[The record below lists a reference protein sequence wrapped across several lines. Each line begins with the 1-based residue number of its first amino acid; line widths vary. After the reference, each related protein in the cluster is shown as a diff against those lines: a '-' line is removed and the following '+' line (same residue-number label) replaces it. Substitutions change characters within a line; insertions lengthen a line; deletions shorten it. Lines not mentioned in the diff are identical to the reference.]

1 MPRDACLR
9 EIISTPFPQC
19 GVGSSTRQSEQ
30 NISGSIDT
38 AENMGLSQSH
48 KHACC
53 EMILTDPVVVMS
65 GVVEKILFKLED
77 PVPVI

>member
-9 EIISTPFPQC
+9 ERISTPFPQR
-19 GVGSSTRQSEQ
+19 GLGSSTRQSEQ

-38 AENMGLSQSH
+38 AENMGLPQSH

-53 EMILTDPVVVMS
+53 EMIMTDPVVMS